1 MSHIVITGGNGFI
14 GSHITEYLLGQ
25 GETVIHPSSKELNI
39 LDKEALLE
47 AFKGADTVIHNA
59 AKAADWGSF
68 QEFYQVNVLGTRNVL
83 HACLKNR
90 VRQVIMTG
98 SCSVFGEEHHVAA
111 KNEDSPR
118 NSHYPYLFDRVFP
131 CGMNYYRDTKRI
143 AAVKAADFAARHRM
157 NLTIL
162 HPVWVYGEREFH
174 TGFYEYLQLA
184 GLGLPAIMGSRS
196 NDFHVIYAGDLA
208 KAYYL
213 AFKSANQG
221 VAEYIVGEPETVKM
235 DTVYRLFCQAAGFK
249 KPRNLPK
256 GVVYL
261 AAFGMEL
268 WYTLRKKKEVPLLTR
283 GRVNMFYD
291 SICYST
297 EKIRKELGFSC
308 EYSLVQGISR
318 TVKWY
323 KENGYL

>member
-1 MSHIVITGGNGFI
+1 MSRIVITGGNGFI
-14 GSHITEYLLGQ
+14 GSHISEYFARQ
-25 GETVIHPSSKELNI
+25 GEEVFHPSSKELDVR
-39 LDKEALLE
+39 DKETLMK

-59 AKAADWGSF
+59 AKAADWGRYRD
-68 QEFYQVNVLGTRNVL
+68 FYEVNVLGTRNVL

-90 VRQVIMTG
+90 VKQVIMTG

-111 KNEDSPR
+111 KDEESPR
-118 NSHYPYLFDRVFP
+118 NSHYNYAFDRIFP

-143 AAVKAADFAARHRM
+143 AAVKAAEFAAGRRM

-174 TGFYEYLQLA
+174 TGFYEYLKLVRS
-184 GLGLPAIMGSRS
+184 GLPVMMGSRS
-196 NDFHVIYAGDLA
+196 NEFHVIYAGDLA

-213 AFKSANQG
+213 AFKAGHQG
-221 VAEYIVGEPETVKM
+221 VQEYIVGDPQTVRM
-235 DTVYRLFCQAAGFK
+235 DAMYQMFCQEAGFR
-249 KPRNLPK
+249 KPLNLPK
-256 GVVYL
+256 AVMYP
-261 AAFGMEL
+261 AAFGIEL
-268 WYTLRKKKEVPLLTR
+268 WYTALKKKETPLLTR

-297 EKIRKELGFSC
+297 EKIRQELGFTC
-308 EYSLVQGISR
+308 DHSLAQGIAR
-318 TVKWY
+318 TVRWY